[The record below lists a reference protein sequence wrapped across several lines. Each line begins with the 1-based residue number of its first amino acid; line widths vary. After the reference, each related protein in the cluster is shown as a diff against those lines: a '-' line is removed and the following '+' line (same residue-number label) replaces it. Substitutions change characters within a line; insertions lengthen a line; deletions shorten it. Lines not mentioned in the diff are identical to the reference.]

1 MSRGLLWNWWQQ
13 VRTGVLSPEAMPVFM
28 PVQVTREAAPERAP
42 LALRGPGPGNSVE
55 VSLGFLAQLADG
67 CSVLKRTITA
77 VLGMTSAEPV
87 PEPHRMCWQPSRTLP
102 YH

>member
-55 VSLGFLAQLADG
+55 VSLGFLAVARQHWWPVVLPHLE
-67 CSVLKRTITA
+67 CSRSLTRCLT
-77 VLGMTSAEPV
+77 
-87 PEPHRMCWQPSRTLP
+87 
-102 YH
+102 